1 MKQAVRA
8 LGWAISIFWILLLLF
23 TITVVY
29 SALLIRP
36 SFGEPLVH
44 SPGGTFTVSLPLTLY
59 NGGFY
64 DISGLNI
71 TTRTT
76 DYQGS
81 LVTSSTTLFSL
92 ISRGAS
98 ATLRHNMSIS
108 LEQAATSDLSHL
120 LFMDSELEVNAI
132 LKLVYARMFP
142 FEISFNTSMPWGAP
156 FANLTLGEIG
166 AAPVNITHFR
176 VSIPVSFENHSFLEM
191 NGVIGLEIVDNMDN
205 VIGTSSTSL
214 DAPPGS
220 PFDTTIEI
228 LMLGNPANIRDAR
241 LSFQTPY
248 FSYGPVVMPL
258 V

>member
-8 LGWAISIFWILLLLF
+8 LGWAISIFWIMLLLF

-44 SPGGTFTVSLPLTLY
+44 SSGGTFTVSLPFTLY

-71 TTRTT
+71 TTRAT
-76 DYQGS
+76 DYIGS

-92 ISRGAS
+92 ISGGTS

-108 LEQAATSDLSHL
+108 LEQAATTDLSHL
-120 LFMDSELEVNAI
+120 LFMDSDFDVSVH
-132 LKLVYARMFP
+132 LKLVYARIFP

-166 AAPVNITHFR
+166 VAPVNITHFR
-176 VSIPVSFENHSFLEM
+176 VSVPVSFENHSFLEM
-191 NGVIGLEIVDNMDN
+191 NGVFSLEIVDNMDN
-205 VIGTSSTSL
+205 VIGTSSTSF

-220 PFDTTIEI
+220 PSETTIEI
-228 LMLGNPANIRDAR
+228 LMSGNPASIRDAR

>member
-8 LGWAISIFWILLLLF
+8 LGWAINIFWIMLLLF

-36 SFGEPLVH
+36 SFGEPLAD
-44 SPGGTFTVSLPLTLY
+44 SSSGTFTVSLPLALH

-71 TTRTT
+71 TTRVT
-76 DYQGS
+76 DSQGS
-81 LVTSSTTLFSL
+81 LVTSSTTLFPL
-92 ISRGAS
+92 ISGETS
-98 ATLRHNMSIS
+98 ATIRHNMSIS
-108 LEQAATSDLSHL
+108 LEQASTTDLSHL
-120 LFMDSELEVNAI
+120 LFMDSDLDVSAH
-132 LKLVYARMFP
+132 LRLVYARVFP

-156 FANLTLGEIG
+156 FANLTLGGISVV
-166 AAPVNITHFR
+166 PVNMTHSR
-176 VSIPVSFENHSFLEM
+176 ILIPVSFQNHSFLEM
-191 NGVIGLEIVDNMDN
+191 NGTFNLETVDNMGN
-205 VIGTSSTSL
+205 AVGTSSTSF
-214 DAPPGS
+214 DAQPGN
-220 PFDTTIEI
+220 PFGTTIEI
-228 LMLGNPANIRDAR
+228 LISGNPANIRDAR

>member
-1 MKQAVRA
+1 MKQAVRS
-8 LGWAISIFWILLLLF
+8 LGWAISIFWVMLLLF

-36 SFGEPLVH
+36 SFGEPSVH
-44 SPGGTFTVSLPLTLY
+44 SSNGTFAVSLPLTLY

-71 TTRTT
+71 TTLAR
-76 DYQGS
+76 DYSGS
-81 LVTSSTTLFSL
+81 LVTSSTTLAPIVSG
-92 ISRGAS
+92 GAT

-120 LFMDSELEVNAI
+120 LFMDSEFEVNAH
-132 LKLVYARMFP
+132 LRLVYARVFP

-156 FANLTLGEIG
+156 FANLTLGAIMV
-166 AAPVNITHFR
+166 APVNLTHFQ
-176 VSIPVSFENHSFLEM
+176 VSIPVSFENHSYLEM
-191 NGVIGLEIVDNMDN
+191 DGVVDLEIVDNTN
-205 VIGTSSTSL
+205 NLVGASSTSFI
-214 DAPPGS
+214 APPGS
-220 PFDTTIEI
+220 PSETTVEI
-228 LMLGNPANIRDAR
+228 LMTGNPANIREAR

-248 FSYGPVVMPL
+248 FSYGPVVMSL